1 MASCREQAAKN
12 LDSKNPI
19 DSRGLSA
26 REDLALAK
34 TSPRSTLLRDKDLQ
48 GV

>member
-1 MASCREQAAKN
+1 MASCREQAAKKLGFEN
-12 LDSKNPI
+12 HI